1 MEEYDINYKKKEQL
15 PFLEFVKRE
24 TMKLHL
30 TNLYGMAG
38 DSTVIL
44 AQNAVQKISMGI
56 GFREVG
62 IYFYNIAADT
72 PSEMNKRLDGI
83 MASISFGDILVFQSP
98 TWNGFEFDRLF
109 LAKLKDLR
117 VKIVCFIH
125 DVPPLMFESN
135 YYLMKEYISMYNLSD
150 VLVVPSERMKER
162 LIQEGLT
169 TKKILIQ
176 GMWDHP
182 HDLSLYT
189 PVFKKEIFFAGSLER
204 FPDLQNWSQDTPLRV
219 FSNQGV
225 ANEQAKNLSIEGWKQ
240 DEEMLLELSKGG
252 FGLVWGTYQNQGE
265 SQDYYSLNLSH
276 KVSSYLA
283 AGLPIIVP
291 PSLSIASFIV
301 EQGLGFMANNLQE
314 VHEIVDN
321 MTPEKYQAMTE
332 RIKTF
337 SYLIKEGYF
346 TKKLLVDAIY
356 QLGIN

>member
-1 MEEYDINYKKKEQL
+1 
-15 PFLEFVKRE
+15 
-24 TMKLHL
+24 MKLHL

-44 AQNAVQKISMGI
+44 AQNAVQKISMTL

-189 PVFKKEIFFAGSLER
+189 PAFKKEIFFAGSLER

-225 ANEQAKNLSIEGWKQ
+225 ANEQAKNLSIEGWKK
-240 DEEMLLELSKGG
+240 DEELLLELSKGG
-252 FGLVWGTYQNQGE
+252 FGLVWGTHKNDGE
-265 SQDYYSLNLSH
+265 SIQYYTLNISH
-276 KVSSYLA
+276 KVSTYLT
-283 AGLPIIVP
+283 AGIPVIVP
-291 PSLSIASFIV
+291 SSLSTAKFIV
-301 EQGLGFMANNLQE
+301 DQGLGFVADSLEEVHAIVDKMNLQE
-314 VHEIVDN
+314 YQEITN
-321 MTPEKYQAMTE
+321 

-337 SYLIKEGYF
+337 SYLLKEGYF

-356 QLGIN
+356 HLGID

>member
-1 MEEYDINYKKKEQL
+1 
-15 PFLEFVKRE
+15 
-24 TMKLHL
+24 MKLHL

-44 AQNAVQKISMGI
+44 AQNAVQKISMTL

-189 PVFKKEIFFAGSLER
+189 PAFKKEIFFAGSLER

-225 ANEQAKNLSIEGWKQ
+225 ANEQAKNLSIEGWKR
-240 DEEMLLELSKGG
+240 DEEMLLK
-252 FGLVWGTYQNQGE
+252 
-265 SQDYYSLNLSH
+265 
-276 KVSSYLA
+276 
-283 AGLPIIVP
+283 
-291 PSLSIASFIV
+291 
-301 EQGLGFMANNLQE
+301 
-314 VHEIVDN
+314 
-321 MTPEKYQAMTE
+321 
-332 RIKTF
+332 
-337 SYLIKEGYF
+337 
-346 TKKLLVDAIY
+346 
-356 QLGIN
+356 